1 MDGGGAGGGGEER
14 VEMIRV
20 VVVRNGDATEIKIA

>member
-1 MDGGGAGGGGEER
+1 MDGGGSGGEER